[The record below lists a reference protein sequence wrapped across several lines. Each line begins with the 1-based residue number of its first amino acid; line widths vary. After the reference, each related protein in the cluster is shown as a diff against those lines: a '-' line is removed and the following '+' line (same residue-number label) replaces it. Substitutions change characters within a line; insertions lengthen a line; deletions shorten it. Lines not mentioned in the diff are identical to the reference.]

1 MKKVS
6 TLFLFVGAVASAYG
20 ASNSVAFIESNT
32 KDTAVSMGGANG
44 DSYVLRINKLPGGDP
59 EWKDYYLYL
68 PVSSFDNIVYS
79 SNGGN
84 SGYHANYH
92 VMLDASNPTVTSAN
106 GKMFNFNTNGT
117 YKQASSYY
125 LESKDGSAVEFVNTA
140 AYNESSTSARGM
152 QLDLSTQD
160 GNGGDLYWGKTGKT
174 FSVGENVTLRANT
187 LIVLGQ
193 LTPNPDADPSVIKQ
207 SEFVVQKGGT
217 VDAGALFKTMDSFSR
232 IEGKVVADM
241 VAVSTEAQNESVI
254 KIQNGGVMQVQSVK
268 TVDNGTIVVE
278 NGGRLE
284 LNTAK
289 GDSFLNNQNAI
300 YVNEGGVLYTRN
312 TGKNNHGTMN
322 SNASNSARFMGEI
335 YVNGGV
341 LSTNSVM
348 SGDEYSAA
356 LVSGKIVISNGG
368 KLLSRRSS
376 DAEGTG
382 TGLFALAGGTLQVE
396 GETSSIEAKL
406 IAFHRDS
413 TAMGGAE
420 LEKTLILKNGSN
432 FDGDIVAV
440 RTKENTL
447 ILAENES
454 YKFGSIMFHQQT
466 VWNEIT
472 IDLNGASSV
481 EINAVT
487 RWSSSANGTL
497 VFDDFVNGVVKINN
511 LTDTILAD
519 INESGVAKY
528 DVDTAKSFETQ
539 LSLKAI
545 DAEGNVYDWTNGDWF
560 LDGNGFLSHSALVA
574 VPEPAEWAMILGALA
589 LGLAVYRRRK

>member
-1 MKKVS
+1 
-6 TLFLFVGAVASAYG
+6 
-20 ASNSVAFIESNT
+20 
-32 KDTAVSMGGANG
+32 
-44 DSYVLRINKLPGGDP
+44 
-59 EWKDYYLYL
+59 
-68 PVSSFDNIVYS
+68 
-79 SNGGN
+79 
-84 SGYHANYH
+84 
-92 VMLDASNPTVTSAN
+92 
-106 GKMFNFNTNGT
+106 
-117 YKQASSYY
+117 
-125 LESKDGSAVEFVNTA
+125 
-140 AYNESSTSARGM
+140 
-152 QLDLSTQD
+152 
-160 GNGGDLYWGKTGKT
+160 
-174 FSVGENVTLRANT
+174 
-187 LIVLGQ
+187 
-193 LTPNPDADPSVIKQ
+193 
-207 SEFVVQKGGT
+207 
-217 VDAGALFKTMDSFSR
+217 MDSFSR
-232 IEGKVVADM
+232 IEGKVVANM
-241 VAVSTEAQNESVI
+241 VAVSTEAQNESVV
-254 KIQNGGVMQVQSVK
+254 KIQNGGVMQVQTVK
-268 TVDNGTIVVE
+268 IVNNGTIVIE

-289 GDSFLNNQNAI
+289 GDSFLYNQNAI

-396 GETSSIEAKL
+396 GETSSVEANL

-413 TAMGGAE
+413 TAMGGTE
-420 LEKTLILKNGSN
+420 LEKTLILKNGGN

-440 RTKENTL
+440 RTKANTL
-447 ILAENES
+447 VLAENES

-481 EINAVT
+481 EFNAVT
-487 RWSSSANGTL
+487 RWSSSANGAL
-497 VFDDFVNGVVKINN
+497 VFEDFVNGVVKINN
-511 LTDTILAD
+511 LTDSILAD

-528 DVDTAKSFETQ
+528 DVDTAKSYETQ

-560 LDGNGFLSHSALVA
+560 LDGNGFLSHSALVIA
-574 VPEPAEWAMILGALA
+574 VPEPAEWAMIFGALA
-589 LGLAVYRRRK
+589 LGLAVNRRRK